1 MQSLRYSIKTSMGE
15 DSAYPGSGALA
26 TILSGMSSLAQGSI
40 NTTPFPFTDF
50 CDTSIGSTHP
60 FISFAP
66 SSVWLPRSP
75 AVGGR
80 VCLVAARDV
89 ATLSNTALM
98 LSTVAFALDSTIFTT
113 QLLLADRW
121 DAMADTSEAR
131 ISEGERGRDRE

>member
-1 MQSLRYSIKTSMGE
+1 M
-15 DSAYPGSGALA
+15 
-26 TILSGMSSLAQGSI
+26 
-40 NTTPFPFTDF
+40 
-50 CDTSIGSTHP
+50 
-60 FISFAP
+60 
-66 SSVWLPRSP
+66 
-75 AVGGR
+75 GGR